1 MAASVSPDVPES
13 DCDPPEPLE
22 LLQAAS
28 DDTSRSRRRMRLI
41 LPSRWY
47 AGGMVGGP
55 LERLRALRA
64 AVAAAGSGGAPDAAL
79 SGYLEKVR
87 VRATDVTDAEV
98 AALLAAGQSQDA
110 VFEATVVVALDAALE
125 RLEAGLRALDAAE
138 RGT

>member
-1 MAASVSPDVPES
+1 MKE
-13 DCDPPEPLE
+13 
-22 LLQAAS
+22 
-28 DDTSRSRRRMRLI
+28 
-41 LPSRWY
+41 
-47 AGGMVGGP
+47 GP

-64 AVAAAGSGGAPDAAL
+64 AVASAGSGGAPDPAL
-79 SGYLEKVR
+79 SGYLENVR
-87 VRATDVTDAEV
+87 VRATDVTDEEV

>member
-1 MAASVSPDVPES
+1 
-13 DCDPPEPLE
+13 
-22 LLQAAS
+22 
-28 DDTSRSRRRMRLI
+28 
-41 LPSRWY
+41 
-47 AGGMVGGP
+47 MVEGP

-110 VFEATVVVALDAALE
+110 VFEATLVVALDAALE

-138 RGT
+138 RGS